1 MGRIGL
7 NGGDCWCLQYA
18 VASQI
23 PIGTSGFSCYNR
35 FETDTSVDTSLDCQF
50 EEIKGEEKE
59 EIEYDGEE
67 TAQQRSNVHN
77 EDGVG
82 N

>member
-1 MGRIGL
+1 MGRVGL

-35 FETDTSVDTSLDCQF
+35 FETVTSSIRVWIVKF